1 MRTDSNH
8 IKVVNDSLNGRHPV
22 DENTYNSLAVLAERL
37 ERLKKS
43 NELFN
48 FVRFSED
55 VEQLKKNSV
64 PVAVS

>member
-8 IKVVNDSLNGRHPV
+8 FNVVNDSLNGRQPV
-22 DENTYNSLAVLAERL
+22 DEHTYNSLAVLAERL

-48 FVRFSED
+48 FVRFSDD
-55 VEQLKKNSV
+55 VEKLKKNSV
-64 PVAVS
+64 PVAVG